1 MAYSGEVLRRAR
13 LRLEQAKADREAENQ
28 QHKRLAYEKVPRLAE
43 IDRELRLSMAQ
54 VARTV
59 FQQGLDP
66 QGEFDRIRRENQALQ
81 REREWLIEDNFE
93 EGYLDDTPICT
104 ICGGSGYVGSRMC
117 ECLRE
122 LCRQEQ
128 RRELTLLTGAGQE
141 TFAHFRLDCYP
152 DRFDPHLGA
161 SPRDVMALTLA
172 TCKRYAQSFTTKSPS
187 LLFNGNPG
195 LGKTFLSTCIAR
207 AVVDGGHSVIYVTAG
222 QFFAV
227 MDKARFQ
234 GDPEAQTQTERY
246 KSCDLLILDD
256 LGSELVTAPVQSA
269 LYTIVNDRLLAGL
282 PTIISSNLQSVEF
295 SNRYGPATASRL
307 LGSYRQVTFVGQDIR
322 LMKATGGPGCPGG
335 QTRD

>member
-128 RRELTLLTGAGQE
+128 RRDLVAD
-141 TFAHFRLDCYP
+141 RL
-152 DRFDPHLGA
+152 
-161 SPRDVMALTLA
+161 S
-172 TCKRYAQSFTTKSPS
+172 
-187 LLFNGNPG
+187 
-195 LGKTFLSTCIAR
+195 R
-207 AVVDGGHSVIYVTAG
+207 AGGHNG
-222 QFFAV
+222 Q
-227 MDKARFQ
+227 
-234 GDPEAQTQTERY
+234 
-246 KSCDLLILDD
+246 SIL
-256 LGSELVTAPVQSA
+256 P
-269 LYTIVNDRLLAGL
+269 
-282 PTIISSNLQSVEF
+282 
-295 SNRYGPATASRL
+295 
-307 LGSYRQVTFVGQDIR
+307 
-322 LMKATGGPGCPGG
+322 
-335 QTRD
+335 